1 MENKPQK
8 DNSRTILAL
17 LLIAVGVIW
26 MLRKIGLYINFPEIP
41 WNYVFSPIRPIFH
54 SIGDFIFSWQVILII
69 VGLIL
74 MAGRRSTGI
83 VLVVI
88 GGIFLIPKIFF
99 MPHIT
104 ISFLL
109 PVVLIGL
116 GVVLVARHISSES

>member
-1 MENKPQK
+1 MENKPRK

-26 MLRKIGLYINFPEIP
+26 MLRKIGFYVNLPEIP
-41 WNYVFSPIRPIFH
+41 WNYMFSPIRPVFH
-54 SIGDFIFSWQVILII
+54 NLGDFIFSWQVILII

-116 GVVLVARHISSES
+116 GVVLVARHIN